1 MAIISTKNIAKTIY
15 EMTKDQSGNALDDT
29 LKKITEYLKTK
40 RLLAKTPEIL
50 EKLQEI
56 INKENNTVMAKMTF
70 RTLPSRHELES
81 IVDHLKKRYQAKTI
95 VTKVLEDKNILGG
108 VKIEARD
115 ELIDLTLRNKINQL
129 HKYLIA
135 N

>member
-1 MAIISTKNIAKTIY
+1 M
-15 EMTKDQSGNALDDT
+15 
-29 LKKITEYLKTK
+29 
-40 RLLAKTPEIL
+40 LAKTPEIL

-56 INKENNTVMAKMTF
+56 INEENNTVMAKMTF
-70 RTLPSRHELES
+70 RTLPSKRELES

-95 VTKVLEDKNILGG
+95 ITKVLEDKNILGG
-108 VKIEARD
+108 MKIEAKD

-129 HKYLIA
+129 HKHLIA